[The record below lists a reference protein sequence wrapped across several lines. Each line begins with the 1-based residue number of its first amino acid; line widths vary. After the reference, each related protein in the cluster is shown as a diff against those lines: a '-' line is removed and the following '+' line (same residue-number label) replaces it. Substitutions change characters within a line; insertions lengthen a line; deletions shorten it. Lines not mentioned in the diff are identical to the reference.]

1 MTPYRRNLLAAPARV
16 SAVYAIL
23 FSIACLSIVYLPRWF
38 VQVGLTTAEVGSILA
53 VAAIV
58 KVPMTLLAGTAA
70 DVLAGRKRV
79 LLWVSLLLMLGIPVL
94 FVVRDWLWLCVAW
107 AVLGGLISTCIPLTD
122 SIAVNTVQRESVSYG
137 RMRMWGSLFFLV
149 TSLVTGWLISG
160 RGEQAL
166 VVLFL
171 LGGVALCAA
180 VAAMPDYQASQSD
193 NAQSPDLGKD
203 TGRVDQQVGKTF
215 FEVIKLPGFVGFLT
229 CAAIL
234 MASHA
239 ALYSLSTV
247 YWSEAGISLPAIGVL
262 WATGVVAEVLFF
274 FLSASLLKRWGP
286 WQLLLIAGLT
296 GTVRWLITATVTD
309 FSVLMFSQSLHA
321 VTFTFTQLAV
331 VTYIGSHVPEKLTSS
346 AQSLYDSCALGVI
359 FGIALF
365 ASGRLSEVNIA
376 WSFYGM
382 AAMSAF
388 GSGIAAILLLRNYKR
403 KLPA

>member
-16 SAVYAIL
+16 SAVYAVL

-70 DVLAGRKRV
+70 DVLARRKQV
-79 LLWVSLLLMLGIPVL
+79 LLLVSVLLLLFTPAL
-94 FVVRDWLWLCVAW
+94 FVARDWLWLCVAW

-137 RMRMWGSLFFLV
+137 RMRMWGSVFFLA

-166 VVLFL
+166 VVLFFL
-171 LGGVALCAA
+171 ASVALCAA
-180 VAAMPDYQASQSD
+180 VAAMPDYQSD
-193 NAQSPDLGKD
+193 SSAQAPADAAER
-203 TGRVDQQVGKTF
+203 TGRHVGSTF
-215 FEVIKLPGFVGFLT
+215 LEVIRLPGFVGFLT

-247 YWSEAGISLPAIGVL
+247 YWSNAGISLPTIGLL
-262 WATGVVAEVLFF
+262 WATGVVAEVIFF

-286 WQLLLIAGLT
+286 WQLLLIAGST
-296 GTVRWLITATVTD
+296 ATVRWLITAMVTD
-309 FSVLMFSQSLHA
+309 VSVLIFSQSLHA
-321 VTFTFTQLAV
+321 ITFTFTQLAV
-331 VTYIGSHVPEKLTSS
+331 VTYIGRNVPEALTSS

-359 FGIALF
+359 FGMALF
-365 ASGRLSEVNIA
+365 VSGRLSQVDIA
-376 WSFYGM
+376 WSFFGM
-382 AAMSAF
+382 AIMSAC
-388 GSGIAAILLLRNYKR
+388 GSCLAAVLFFRTDNKR
-403 KLPA
+403 SSRH